1 MMRKNRKG
9 SSSVWEGGTSLKKL
23 ASTMSGQAQSSAA
36 HGGGHAH
43 QTPAQTRR
51 SRSQM
56 QGGVSFGHDRSQ
68 GGAGVLPSLSKWVPK
83 STCFL
88 LSLSSHVL
96 SSLIFLSP
104 LSSLL
109 SSLSSSTNHE
119 NAPQLINRHRFT
131 PMMQPTM
138 PYCLCNDW
146 PQPVMV
152 SGGVPASR

>member
-1 MMRKNRKG
+1 MSKPKRLPKSEKEQDFDQMMRKNRKG

-96 SSLIFLSP
+96 SSLIFLSHP
-104 LSSLL
+104 SSLL
-109 SSLSSSTNHE
+109 SPPPPTTKTHHSSSIDT
-119 NAPQLINRHRFT
+119 
-131 PMMQPTM
+131 
-138 PYCLCNDW
+138 
-146 PQPVMV
+146 
-152 SGGVPASR
+152 ASLP